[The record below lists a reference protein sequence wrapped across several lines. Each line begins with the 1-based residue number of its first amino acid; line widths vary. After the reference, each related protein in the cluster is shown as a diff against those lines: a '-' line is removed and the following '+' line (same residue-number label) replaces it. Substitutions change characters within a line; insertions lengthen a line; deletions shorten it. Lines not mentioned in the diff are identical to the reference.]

1 MSQIISERE
10 LAFLLYEVL
19 DTERLLERPRYG
31 DCSRYAFDATI
42 EAARRLATEQFAP
55 HNHDGDENEPR
66 FENGAAKVLPQ
77 TGVAWRSFAEAGF
90 LSAHWDLEEGG
101 LALPEVILRAALS
114 QFFAAN
120 AATTGYPFL
129 TIGVGNLVRTFC
141 TDEQKARYMPGL
153 GDGSSAGTMGL
164 TEPGQGSALGDIK
177 THAVL
182 QSDGTYRIFGQK
194 MFISGGDQDFTD
206 NIVHMVLARVPGEP
220 AGAKGISLFL
230 VPKWLVN
237 EDGSKG
243 ERNDVALAG
252 LLHKMGWHNTTSTV
266 LSFGESGGAIGYLVG
281 EKNRGLA
288 HMFQMMNEAR
298 IGVGLISAS
307 LAYRGFAESLA
318 YAKERQQGR
327 LPSQKNP
334 HSDQVRLVEHA
345 DVRRLLLA
353 QKAFS
358 EGAMALCFYA
368 SSLFEDQHTHPETVA
383 REQAGL
389 LLDVL
394 TPVVKSWSAKYGCVS
409 NEMGMQVLGGAG
421 YTREYPLEQLYR
433 DQRLNPIHEGAEAI
447 HGLDL
452 LSRKVAAR
460 GGAGFGSFY
469 RAVSIE
475 IEHTEAHPQLR
486 EFAMALRWQLEQLK
500 RVTVV
505 LVDAQTANPDRALA
519 NATVYL
525 DVFGCVTVGWMW
537 LWQARIA
544 SAALASGA
552 TPGSDDYYRGK
563 LQAARYYFRWQMP
576 VAAAQFPLLKEFEST
591 PFDMKEQWFQ

>member
-1 MSQIISERE
+1 MSQTISERE
-10 LAFLLYEVL
+10 LAFLLYELL
-19 DTERLLERPRYG
+19 DTERLLDRPRYA
-31 DCSRYAFDATI
+31 DCSRYAFDATV
-42 EAARRLATEQFAP
+42 EAARRLAADQFAP

-66 FENGAAKVLPQ
+66 FENGMAKVLPQ
-77 TGVAWRSFAEAGF
+77 TGVAWWSFAKAGF
-90 LSAHWDLEEGG
+90 LSAHWDVEEGG
-101 LALPEVILRAALS
+101 LAVPEVILRAALS

-120 AATTGYPFL
+120 AATTGYSFL
-129 TIGVGNLVRTFC
+129 TIGVGNLVRAFG

-164 TEPGQGSALGDIK
+164 TEPGQGSALGDIR
-177 THAVL
+177 TQAVL
-182 QSDGTYRIFGQK
+182 QPDGTYRIFGQK

-206 NIVHMVLARVPGEP
+206 NIVHMILARVQGEP

-230 VPKWLVN
+230 VPKWLVT

-266 LSFGESGGAIGYLVG
+266 LSFGENGGAVGYLVG
-281 EKNRGLA
+281 ERNRGLE
-288 HMFQMMNEAR
+288 HMFRMMNEAR
-298 IGVGLISAS
+298 IGVGLIAAS

-327 LPSQKNP
+327 LPSHKSS
-334 HSDQVRLVEHA
+334 HSKQVHLIEHA

-353 QKAFS
+353 QKSFS
-358 EGAMALCFYA
+358 EGALALCLYA
-368 SSLFEDQHTHPETVA
+368 SSLFEDQHTHPDPSA
-383 REQAGL
+383 RKQAGL

-452 LSRKVAAR
+452 LGRKVAAK
-460 GGAGFGSFY
+460 GGEGFESFY

-475 IEHTEAHPQLR
+475 IDHAEAHPQLR
-486 EFAMALRWQLEQLK
+486 EFTTALRGQLEQLK
-500 RVTVV
+500 CVTAV
-505 LVDAQTANPDRALA
+505 LVDAQAENPDLALA

-544 SAALASGA
+544 CAALAAGA
-552 TPGSDDYYRGK
+552 SPGCDDYYHGK
-563 LQAARYYFRWQMP
+563 LQAARYYFRWQIP